1 MKCSRYTLFL
11 LLFFFIQCKKKGDST
26 NNNTQNNTPVCYL
39 SAQTIQS
46 PDGILTIQDDTAYLS
61 PNSTYY
67 CEYVHNDTL
76 GVGIDFSGSDKP
88 DPGKYVIVSDFSQI
102 SGAEGR
108 AYFQFYRGSQ
118 TFVAQSG
125 EISIAANGQLEA
137 CKLKSKV
144 FGGDLIEISLKTQ
157 LK

>member
-1 MKCSRYTLFL
+1 MKSLNYTLFL
-11 LLFFFIQCKKKGDST
+11 LVFFFVQCKKKGDSA
-26 NNNTQNNTPVCYL
+26 NNNPQNTNPVCYL
-39 SAQTIQS
+39 SPQTIQS
-46 PDGILTIQDDTAYLS
+46 PEGILAIQDDTAYLS

-67 CEYVHNDTL
+67 CEFLHKDTL

-88 DPGKYVIVSDFSQI
+88 DSGKYMVVSDFSQMT
-102 SGAEGR
+102 GTEGK